1 MDGFSS
7 RNRKTR
13 EERARQRHSVEILS
27 TNAQSS
33 AASFSSVLP
42 VALEES
48 LIAERLEPIPTAP
61 GSSVVQPPA
70 NFNDSYKSCL
80 TPTLSLLVD
89 LWEKLG
95 EPIGSQ

>member
-1 MDGFSS
+1 MGFLLGIV
-7 RNRKTR
+7 K
-13 EERARQRHSVEILS
+13 RARKERHSVKILF

-33 AASFSSVLP
+33 AFFSSVLP

-89 LWEKLG
+89 L
-95 EPIGSQ
+95 